1 VETVLR
7 HPAPRNENVG
17 RGFMTLA
24 AFQIAYDVSRD
35 WGQILVPLLLTGG
48 WLLGFVVAVRIMR
61 NRSDKK
67 DSRFVILWLAIWV
80 LMGGF
85 GFGHLWYQHFH
96 CVSELKSG
104 HFLQTE
110 GPITYFRPEA
120 GKTGEKF
127 TVGNET
133 FEYYSAN
140 LGGGGMRYT
149 SGSLHVGT
157 YVRVTYDRNRM
168 ILRLEVRHPD

>member
-1 VETVLR
+1 M
-7 HPAPRNENVG
+7 A
-17 RGFMTLA
+17 LA

-48 WLLGFVVAVRIMR
+48 WLLGLIVVLRIMR
-61 NRSDKK
+61 NPSDKK
-67 DSRFVILWLAIWV
+67 DSRLAILWLAIWA
-80 LMGGF
+80 LIGGF
-85 GFGHLWYQHFH
+85 GFGNVWYQHFH
-96 CVSELKSG
+96 LIRELKSG

-110 GPITYFRPEA
+110 GPITFFRPES
-120 GKTGEKF
+120 GKTSERF

-149 SGSLHVGT
+149 SGSLHVGA
-157 YVRVTYDRNRM
+157 YVRVTYNRDRM
-168 ILRLEVRHPD
+168 ILRLEVRRDD